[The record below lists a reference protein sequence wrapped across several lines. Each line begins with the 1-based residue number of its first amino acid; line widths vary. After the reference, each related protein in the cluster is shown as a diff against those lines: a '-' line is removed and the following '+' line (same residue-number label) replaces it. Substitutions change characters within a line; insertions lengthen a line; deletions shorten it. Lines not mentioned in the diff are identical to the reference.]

1 MEVND
6 KFKTFQGD
14 VDIFSVDSIP
24 QSAKLLDTKTVME
37 GEKTGHHHTFG
48 GQVLVYEPIEN
59 DTVMIRTGEMVQV
72 MKYIDVH
79 NAETITHQEHASQVI
94 PNGMYAILKEREWDV
109 LENQLR
115 PAMD

>member
-24 QSAKLLDTKTVME
+24 QSAKLLDTKTVMY

-48 GQVLVYEPIEN
+48 QQVLVYEPTAN
-59 DTVMIRTGEMVQV
+59 DTVKVRNGERVQV
-72 MKYIDVH
+72 MKYIDVQQT
-79 NAETITHQEHASQVI
+79 ETIVHQEHAPQEI
-94 PNGMYAILKEREWDV
+94 PNGTYAILKEREWDV
-109 LENQLR
+109 LKNQLR
-115 PAMD
+115 MAID